1 MMDLK
6 INYNEVSRGS
16 LGFLAYG
23 YFTNTKKP
31 IVEIIFTKGKM
42 ELEIELVERIAFGEN
57 SMLIAFKDRTTQF
70 INLQNVTQI
79 L

>member
-6 INYNEVSRGS
+6 INYQDVSRSSNGYYAH
-16 LGFLAYG
+16 GFFSKA
-23 YFTNTKKP
+23 NKP

-42 ELEIELVERIAFGEN
+42 ELETELVERIAFNEN
-57 SMLIAFKDRTTQF
+57 SMLIAFKDKTIQF
-70 INLQNVTQI
+70 VNLDNVTQI